1 MCRCFGEIVMNFFV
15 VDDEKHALNYLVGVL
30 EETYP
35 QAEIFPFC
43 KTSEAIKAAK
53 KTECDVAFLDI
64 QIDERNGIELAK
76 NLKDINGE
84 TNIIFTTAYNQYAL
98 EAYKVYASDYLMKPV
113 NSAAVQN
120 AMEHLRN
127 PIMPKENG
135 RLKVQCFGNFEVFSG
150 DKPVA
155 FKRAKTKELLAY
167 LVDRNGATCTNNEII
182 AALWEDEKD
191 SDSLQSNLRN
201 LIADLKKTLA
211 SFNAEAA
218 LVKERNALA
227 INPDKVICDYYDFM
241 NQIPYAV
248 NSYHGEYM
256 AQYSWAELT
265 LAYIGQH
272 NTSNG

>member
-1 MCRCFGEIVMNFFV
+1 MIAIA
-15 VDDEKHALNYLVGVL
+15 VDDEKLMLYALV
-30 EETYP
+30 
-35 QAEIFPFC
+35 
-43 KTSEAIKAAK
+43 KAIKASPDISAVAEFTSCSK
-53 KTECDVAFLDI
+53 ALEWVSSNNPDVAFLDI
-64 QIDERNGIELAK
+64 RIDERNGIELAK

-191 SDSLQSNLRN
+191 SDSLQSNLRH

-211 SFNAEAA
+211 SVNAEAA